1 MRGLIIFGLTDAAE
15 LAQFHFRAN
24 GTHAI
29 AAFCAD
35 GAYLKESSFQG
46 VPVVAVEEIAAA
58 FPPGT
63 HDAFVAIGYSRL
75 NRVRA
80 AKCAAMR
87 AAGYQLASCISHQAI
102 VAPDLVHGDN
112 CFIMEGCVIQLG
124 VRLGHNVTMWS
135 GSTVAHHSTV
145 GDHVFMAPRVA
156 VAGRVA
162 IGNYCFLGINATIRN
177 GLGIGSDCVL
187 SAGSVALHDLPDGT
201 VLDAVSGRMHPIDAS
216 RIA

>member
-15 LAQFHFRAN
+15 LAHFHFRAN
-24 GTHAI
+24 GTHGI

-35 GAYLKESSFQG
+35 GAYLKESSFLG
-46 VPVVAVEEIAAA
+46 IPVLAVEEVASA
-58 FPPGT
+58 FPPAT

-80 AKCAAMR
+80 TKCATMR
-87 AAGYQLASCISHQAI
+87 VAGYQLASCISRQAI

-112 CFIMEGCVIQLG
+112 CFVMEGCVIQTG
-124 VRLGHNVTMWS
+124 VRLGHHVTMWS
-135 GSTVAHHSTV
+135 GGMIAHHTTI
-145 GDHVFMAPRVA
+145 GNDVFMAPRVA
-156 VAGRVA
+156 IAGRTV
-162 IGNYCFLGINATIRN
+162 IGNNCFIGINATIRDS
-177 GLGIGSDCVL
+177 LRVGSDCVL